1 MRHAT
6 TTLFALLP
14 IVACAA
20 QAPTAT
26 PTSTAAISTPVFD
39 CFHINSAW
47 GFSMSGRFIDSDGT
61 IYSYQRKA
69 PAWMPHE
76 IVESDS
82 RFLRDEDLQS
92 KYAGREKV
100 GNVSAHELELH
111 RASIEAAGKGKL
123 VQAGPTANDAGSSS
137 CHAYVRD
144 AGKNRYRDVNLGT
157 DGGISDMPMRNDSTQ
172 AQELIAWLKTVGVS
186 K

>member
-1 MRHAT
+1 MRHAIS
-6 TTLFALLP
+6 TLFALLP

-20 QAPTAT
+20 QAPVAT
-26 PTSTAAISTPVFD
+26 PAPMSAISAPVFD

-69 PAWMPHE
+69 PPWMPRD
-76 IVESDS
+76 IVEGD
-82 RFLRDEDLQS
+82 RHYLRDEDLQS
-92 KYAGREKV
+92 KYEGREKV
-100 GNVSAHELELH
+100 GSVTVSELDHH

-123 VQAGPTANDAGSSS
+123 VHAGPAANDAGSSS

-144 AGKNRYRDVNLGT
+144 AGKSRYRDVNLGT
-157 DGGISDMPMRNDSTQ
+157 DGGVSDMPLRNDSTQ
-172 AQELIAWLKTVGVS
+172 AQDLLAWLKTVGVS